1 MRKVI
6 IDTDVC
12 SDDAAAMVLALR
24 ANDVKV
30 LAITTVNGGVLLAQA
45 TQNALMTVEVAG
57 SDVPVY
63 PGAARPL
70 FRDPFVTVGIHGP
83 DGMGG
88 CGLIHPSL
96 RPADGVC
103 ACDAILDLVRKF
115 PGEIDLIE
123 LAPATNIGLAVL
135 KDRESMS
142 RLRSIMI
149 MGTSGL
155 GPGNVDPVAEAN
167 VYTDAEAFEL
177 MLGLPVTKTV
187 LGFDLCIG
195 DSAFTEEEL
204 REMADTGSAAAKYIA
219 DASSALL
226 RYNMTARGK
235 AVCDICDAVAM
246 GCYLWPEIVLEA
258 DDCSTRVCK
267 GEFDYGQVLFYTPE
281 VRRMMETNRIPFDF
295 TKDICRLIRKI
306 DAEAFKRLFRE
317 TVTA

>member
-12 SDDAAAMVLALR
+12 SDDAAAMILALR

-135 KDRESMS
+135 KDRETMS

-149 MGTSGL
+149 MGTSGI

-177 MLGLPVTKTV
+177 MLGLLVTKTV

-195 DSAFTEEEL
+195 DSAFT
-204 REMADTGSAAAKYIA
+204 
-219 DASSALL
+219 
-226 RYNMTARGK
+226 
-235 AVCDICDAVAM
+235 
-246 GCYLWPEIVLEA
+246 
-258 DDCSTRVCK
+258 
-267 GEFDYGQVLFYTPE
+267 
-281 VRRMMETNRIPFDF
+281 
-295 TKDICRLIRKI
+295 
-306 DAEAFKRLFRE
+306 
-317 TVTA
+317 